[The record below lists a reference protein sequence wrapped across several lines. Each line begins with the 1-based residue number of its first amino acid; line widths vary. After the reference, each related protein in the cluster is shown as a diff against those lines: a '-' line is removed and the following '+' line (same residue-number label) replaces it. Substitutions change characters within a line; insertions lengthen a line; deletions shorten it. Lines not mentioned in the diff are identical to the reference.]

1 MTDFIKN
8 INWKELLLPV
18 LADINNINKETDTT
32 KVSSN
37 NWDLAQD
44 NDDYKVVFDKI
55 QNNRSSEETKHNII
69 IL

>member
-32 KVSSN
+32 TVSSN
-37 NWDLAQD
+37 NWALSQD

>member
-55 QNNRSSEETKHNII
+55 QNNKSSEETKHNII

>member
-1 MTDFIKN
+1 MKEFIKN
-8 INWKELLLPV
+8 INWQELLFPV
-18 LADINNINKETDTT
+18 LADLKNINEETDTT
-32 KVSSN
+32 RVSSN

-55 QNNRSSEETKHNII
+55 QSNRSSEDTKHNII